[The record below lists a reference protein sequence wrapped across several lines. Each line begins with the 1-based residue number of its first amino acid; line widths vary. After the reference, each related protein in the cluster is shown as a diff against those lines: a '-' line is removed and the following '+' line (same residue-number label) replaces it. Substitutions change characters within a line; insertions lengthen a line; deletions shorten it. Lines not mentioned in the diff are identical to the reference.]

1 MNEQLFLSMSS
12 HMFLKCKH
20 GNQTFSY
27 LGFFLVVPSIVVTQ
41 IYCIKTMPPK
51 KLTKVGMD
59 MMKAFTNLS
68 ISMVMVGVGVE
79 ATLKA

>member
-1 MNEQLFLSMSS
+1 
-12 HMFLKCKH
+12 
-20 GNQTFSY
+20 
-27 LGFFLVVPSIVVTQ
+27 LVVPSIVVTQ

>member
-1 MNEQLFLSMSS
+1 
-12 HMFLKCKH
+12 
-20 GNQTFSY
+20 
-27 LGFFLVVPSIVVTQ
+27 
-41 IYCIKTMPPK
+41 MPPK